1 MKIFI
6 ASHGE
11 MAAGIENTL
20 GILVGNTEKLTVYNA
35 YVDETT
41 IHDAVQSFLKD
52 VADETV
58 LFTSDI
64 YGGSVNQNL
73 MQYLNG
79 DNRYLVAGANLAFVL
94 EAMLKDDL
102 DKETINQLI
111 ENSRSAMQQVVV
123 NDEEIED
130 DF

>member
-20 GILVGNTEKLTVYNA
+20 AILVGNTDKLTVYNA

-41 IHDAVQSFLKD
+41 IHEAVQTFLGEVK
-52 VADETV
+52 DETV
-58 LFTSDI
+58 LFISDI

-73 MQYLNG
+73 MQYLNE
-79 DNRYLVAGANLAFVL
+79 DNRFLVAGANLAFVL
-94 EAMLKDDL
+94 EAMLKEDL
-102 DKETINQLI
+102 DKESIDELI
-111 ENSRSAMQQVVV
+111 ENSRMAMQQVVV
-123 NDEEIED
+123 NGEEIED